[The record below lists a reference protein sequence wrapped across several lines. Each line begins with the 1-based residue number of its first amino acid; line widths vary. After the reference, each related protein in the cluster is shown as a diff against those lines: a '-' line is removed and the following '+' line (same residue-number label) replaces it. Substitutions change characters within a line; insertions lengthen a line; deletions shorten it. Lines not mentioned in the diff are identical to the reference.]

1 MSRNLL
7 LTLGLTAALAAVC
20 PEGAALAARK
30 ASTAQPA
37 AASDSPPAAD
47 APAAAY
53 DFGGLLGLDQD
64 HARARL
70 GPPDLA
76 QAQGAGAMWTFRQRN
91 CALFV
96 FFRAD
101 AGQPLKVSGA
111 AAGQRR
117 RGLQVPTLEA
127 CIAEALR
134 DQAQAV
140 SGRSRP

>member
-7 LTLGLTAALAAVC
+7 LTLGLTAALAAAC

-30 ASTAQPA
+30 ALAANPPAPSDNPETSDQPA
-37 AASDSPPAAD
+37 AA
-47 APAAAY
+47 Y
-53 DFGGLLGLDQD
+53 NFGGLLGLDQD

-76 QAQGAGAMWTFRQRN
+76 QAEGTGAMWTFRQRI

-96 FFRAD
+96 FFRSD

-117 RGLQVPTLEA
+117 RGQQVPTLEA
-127 CIAEALR
+127 CIAEALN
-134 DQAQAV
+134 AHPAS
-140 SGRSRP
+140 SGRGRP

>member
-1 MSRNLL
+1 
-7 LTLGLTAALAAVC
+7 
-20 PEGAALAARK
+20 
-30 ASTAQPA
+30 
-37 AASDSPPAAD
+37 
-47 APAAAY
+47 
-53 DFGGLLGLDQD
+53 
-64 HARARL
+64 
-70 GPPDLA
+70 
-76 QAQGAGAMWTFRQRN
+76 MWTFRQRN

-101 AGQPLKVSGA
+101 AGQVLKVSGA

-117 RGLQVPTLEA
+117 RGQQVATLEA

>member
-7 LTLGLTAALAAVC
+7 LTLGLTAALAAAC
-20 PEGAALAARK
+20 PDGAALAARK
-30 ASTAQPA
+30 TVAANPPA
-37 AASDSPPAAD
+37 PSDNPAASDQ
-47 APAAAY
+47 PAAAY

-64 HARARL
+64 HARTRL

-76 QAQGAGAMWTFRQRN
+76 QAEGTGAMWTFRQRN

-96 FFRAD
+96 FFRSD

-117 RGLQVPTLEA
+117 RGQQVPTLEA

-134 DQAQAV
+134 DQAQAGG
-140 SGRSRP
+140 GRSRP